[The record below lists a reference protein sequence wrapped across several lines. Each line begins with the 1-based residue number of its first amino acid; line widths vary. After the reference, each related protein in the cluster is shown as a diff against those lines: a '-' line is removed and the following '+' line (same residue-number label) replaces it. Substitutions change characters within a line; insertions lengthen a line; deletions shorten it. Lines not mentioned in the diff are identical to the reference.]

1 MESSRFQ
8 SNLRFAL
15 RKESSDARGNI
26 PLYQIEKIGNAL
38 SWVAY
43 ELKAVLL
50 QAFTDPRFITICF
63 TAFAMLFSALL
74 FYPSDTWSLLSETCT
89 WIFEHI
95 NWRYVRFFLWII
107 SETTILGVGMR
118 AFGRFSNQKLL
129 DHYQLIRLAN

>member
-15 RKESSDARGNI
+15 RKESSDERGTI
-26 PLYQIEKIGNAL
+26 PLNQIEKVGNAL

-50 QAFTDPRFITICF
+50 KAFCDPRFITICF
-63 TAFAMLFSALL
+63 TIFAMLFSAFL
-74 FYPSDTWSLLSETCT
+74 FYPSDTWLLFSNICT

-95 NWRYVRFFLWII
+95 NWRYVRFLLWIL
-107 SETTILGVGMR
+107 SEVTILGVGTR
-118 AFGRFSNQKLL
+118 AFCRFSNQKLL
-129 DHYQLIRLAN
+129 DYYQVTRLEN